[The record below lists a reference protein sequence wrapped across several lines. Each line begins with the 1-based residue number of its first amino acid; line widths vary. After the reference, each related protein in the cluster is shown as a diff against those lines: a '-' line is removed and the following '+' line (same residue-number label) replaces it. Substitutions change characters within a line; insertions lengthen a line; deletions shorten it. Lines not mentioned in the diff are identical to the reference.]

1 MLFAPL
7 IWRVFSY
14 VVFLILFSYVAILCI
29 PLYSSFTLSEAA
41 LALTAVAFML
51 NEIFELWSHVRHL
64 KAIECANDYTRCY
77 Y

>member
-14 VVFLILFSYVAILCI
+14 VAMLGI
-29 PLYSSFTLSEAA
+29 PLNSSFSLSGAT
-41 LALTAVAFML
+41 LALTAVAFTL

-64 KAIECANDYTRCY
+64 KAIECANDYTRY
-77 Y
+77 